1 MELSLNRQ
9 ELANLL
15 KKRFKDLSLGN
26 LRDASKLSGI
36 SASTLSRIVNCK
48 VDPDAGTMAKL
59 RSSPLEISIDSI
71 LQPSPQLT
79 LNGYARRV
87 QTPPDRKS
95 LVVHFRGNK
104 KKLEIHPNEV
114 KEALVRI
121 IRLAYEEFSA
131 GQGIS

>member
-1 MELSLNRQ
+1 MEGLINRQ

-15 KKRFKDLSLGN
+15 KKKFKELGLQN
-26 LRDASKLSGI
+26 LRDAAVLLGI
-36 SASTLSRIVNCK
+36 SASTLSRILNCK
-48 VDPDAGTMAKL
+48 IDPDTKTLTKL

-71 LQPSPQLT
+71 LISAQLT
-79 LNGYARRV
+79 LDYGRRIE
-87 QTPPDRKS
+87 TPPDRES

-104 KKLEIHPNEV
+104 KKLETHANEM

-131 GQGIS
+131 GKGIS